1 MATRGNLVTSIMVA
15 TDGSAGASRAVEA
28 AAEIAKALACNLLI
42 VTVADRLLGEEVRQL
57 PHSSVSTGDVL
68 AALTAQTLSAA
79 EARAR
84 QLGVQ
89 QVEART
95 SWGDVTQ
102 SLLDIAASGSIKMI
116 VVGRRGRGHLAGL
129 LLGSVSH
136 KLVSLA
142 PCAVVVVP

>member
-1 MATRGNLVTSIMVA
+1 MTNIMVA
-15 TDGSAGASRAVEA
+15 TDGSSGASRAVDV
-28 AAEIAKALACNLLI
+28 AAELAKTLACDLLI

-57 PHSSVSTGDVL
+57 PHTGATAGDLLEAL
-68 AALTAQTLSAA
+68 AGQTLRAA

-84 QLGVQ
+84 ELGLSRIEV
-89 QVEART
+89 RT

-102 SLLDIAASGSIKMI
+102 SLINLATQTSSKLI
-116 VVGRRGRGHLAGL
+116 VVGRRGRGQLAGL

>member
-1 MATRGNLVTSIMVA
+1 MMSIMVA
-15 TDGSAGASRAVEA
+15 TDGSGGASRAVEI

-57 PHSSVSTGDVL
+57 PHTGVSTGDVL
-68 AALTAQTLSAA
+68 EALTAQTLSTA

-89 QVEART
+89 RVEVKT

-102 SLLDIAASGSIKMI
+102 CLLDIAASSSTKMI
-116 VVGRRGRGHLAGL
+116 VVGRRGRGQLAGL
-129 LLGSVSH
+129 PLGSVSQ

-142 PCAVVVVP
+142 PCPVVVVP

>member
-1 MATRGNLVTSIMVA
+1 MANIMVA
-15 TDGSAGASRAVEA
+15 TDGSSGASRAVDVA
-28 AAEIAKALACNLLI
+28 ADLAKALACDLLI

-57 PHSSVSTGDVL
+57 PHTGASPGDVL
-68 AALTAQTLSAA
+68 EALTGQTLRAA

-84 QLGVQ
+84 DLGLSRIEV
-89 QVEART
+89 RT
-95 SWGDVTQ
+95 CWGDVTQ
-102 SLLDIAASGSIKMI
+102 SLIDLAANSSTKMI
-116 VVGRRGRGHLAGL
+116 VVGRRGRGRLASL